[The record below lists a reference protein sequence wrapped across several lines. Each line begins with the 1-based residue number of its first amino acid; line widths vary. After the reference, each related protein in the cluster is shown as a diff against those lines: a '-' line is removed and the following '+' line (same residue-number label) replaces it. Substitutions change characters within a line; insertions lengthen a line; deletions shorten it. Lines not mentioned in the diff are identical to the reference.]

1 MPIKNAQIQLGESK
15 ALSNDSGRFEIST
28 GGCNVKLTIAKYGYK
43 NFVEKVISKNN
54 KINIELDNEITFKDL
69 DKPKYLNSD
78 SSSSLVAQA
87 ENMNSTHFE
96 YFGRADSIKV
106 YLTKFFK

>member
-43 NFVEKVISKNN
+43 SFVEKIISKNS
-54 KINIELDNEITFKDL
+54 KINIEIDNQINYKDL
-69 DKPKYLNSD
+69 EKPKYLNSD
-78 SSSSLVAQA
+78 SSSFLVVQA

-96 YFGRADSIKV
+96 YFGTADSIKV
-106 YLTKFFK
+106 YLTKFYK